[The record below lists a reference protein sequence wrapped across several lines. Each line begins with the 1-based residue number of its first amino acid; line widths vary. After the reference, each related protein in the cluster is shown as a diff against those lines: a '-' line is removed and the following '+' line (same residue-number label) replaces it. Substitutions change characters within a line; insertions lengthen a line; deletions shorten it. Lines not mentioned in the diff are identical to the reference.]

1 MTSTARVQQNTA
13 SLLSRSQNWLMAN
26 PTLPEVKQ
34 ALSAIIVKAQ
44 KGELQ
49 SNDDTRNTADA
60 LTEFYVDHGGDLIDL
75 PSLDETIPAAATAQA
90 TPTRVAEPDYG
101 SLYPDAPACKPL
113 SRDQKQAVITGLKS
127 IIRRPEGM

>member
-1 MTSTARVQQNTA
+1 MTSTARLQQDTA
-13 SLLSRSQNWLMAN
+13 SLLSRSQNWLKAN
-26 PTLPEVKQ
+26 PPLPEVKR
-34 ALSAIIVKAQ
+34 ALSAIVVKAQ

-60 LTEFYVDHGGDLIDL
+60 LTEYYVDHGGDLIEL
-75 PSLDETIPAAATAQA
+75 PSLDEATPAAATPAS
-90 TPTRVAEPDYG
+90 PTRVAEPDYG
-101 SLYPDAPACKPL
+101 SLYPDSPACQPL

>member
-1 MTSTARVQQNTA
+1 MTLTACVQQDTA
-13 SLLSRSQNWLMAN
+13 SLLSRSQNWLKAN

-34 ALSAIIVKAQ
+34 ALSAIVLKAR

-60 LTEFYVDHGGDLIDL
+60 LTEYYVDNGGDLIEL
-75 PSLDETIPAAATAQA
+75 PGLDEAAPAACDALAS
-90 TPTRVAEPDYG
+90 PTRVAEPDYG
-101 SLYPDAPACKPL
+101 SLYPDAPPCKPL